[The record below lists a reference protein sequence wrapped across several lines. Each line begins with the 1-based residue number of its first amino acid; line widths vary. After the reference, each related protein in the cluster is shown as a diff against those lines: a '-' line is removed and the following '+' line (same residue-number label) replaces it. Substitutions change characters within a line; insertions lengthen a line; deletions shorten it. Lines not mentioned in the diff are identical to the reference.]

1 LAKIPLYKIKTR
13 FLKKKDVLRYI
24 RSKKMIAKGSEI
36 LPMIDDEVQ
45 NLLEKAMIR
54 AMGNNRKTVR
64 GKDV

>member
-1 LAKIPLYKIKTR
+1 
-13 FLKKKDVLRYI
+13 
-24 RSKKMIAKGSEI
+24 MIAKGSEI